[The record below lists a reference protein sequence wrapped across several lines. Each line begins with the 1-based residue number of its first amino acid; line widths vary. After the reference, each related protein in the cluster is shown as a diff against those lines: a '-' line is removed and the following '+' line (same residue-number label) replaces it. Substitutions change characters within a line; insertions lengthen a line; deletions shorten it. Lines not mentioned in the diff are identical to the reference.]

1 MGSAVILGET
11 GTEGDIGEAVTEGG
25 VVEAD
30 TEGGVVEAGT
40 EGGDEEAD
48 FEGDIDEEGTG
59 ACAAA
64 ATEGELVWWC
74 VEREEPAL

>member
-11 GTEGDIGEAVTEGG
+11 GTEVDIGEAV
-25 VVEAD
+25 

>member
-11 GTEGDIGEAVTEGG
+11 GTEVDIG
-25 VVEAD
+25 EAD